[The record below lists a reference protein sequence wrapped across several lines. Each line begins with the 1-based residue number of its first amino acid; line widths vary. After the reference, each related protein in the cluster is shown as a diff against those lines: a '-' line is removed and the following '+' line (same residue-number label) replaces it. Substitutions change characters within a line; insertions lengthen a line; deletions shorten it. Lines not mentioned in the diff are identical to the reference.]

1 MLATGIGCLL
11 ALVVIGSST
20 VFNDVVSLS
29 VSSLFSSYLLCTA
42 LLLWRRC
49 TGGIRN
55 ISEIPVT
62 DTVLNVPG
70 APLVWGPF
78 RIPGIWGII
87 SNTVA
92 IIYLTIGVF
101 FSLWPA
107 SLEVTAST
115 MNYSVVGT
123 GGVIILSILYYVLY
137 AKGRYNGPIM
147 EVLRD

>member
-1 MLATGIGCLL
+1 MLATVIGCLL

-29 VSSLFSSYLLCTA
+29 VSSLFSSYLLCA
-42 LLLWRRC
+42 SLLLWRRC
-49 TGGIRN
+49 TGGIKH
-55 ISEIPVT
+55 ISEIAVT

-78 RIPGIWGII
+78 RIPGVWGII
-87 SNTVA
+87 SNVAA

-123 GGVIILSILYYVLY
+123 GGVIILSILYYILY

-147 EVLRD
+147 EVVRD